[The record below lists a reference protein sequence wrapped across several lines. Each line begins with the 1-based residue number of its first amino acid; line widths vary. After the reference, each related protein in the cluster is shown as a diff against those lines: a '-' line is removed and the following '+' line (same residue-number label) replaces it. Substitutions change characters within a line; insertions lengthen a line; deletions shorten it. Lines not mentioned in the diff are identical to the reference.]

1 MTDAQQA
8 LAQVREALAA
18 GPTPGPWQKATDW
31 SRAAVIQSTKPFKRV
46 VCTGNQNNDD
56 RFGAED
62 WSGATWVDADF
73 IARCN
78 PENIAAILA
87 HVDAQAAEIERLT
100 AERDNARERFELT
113 ANLLMSIHALLYPP
127 PVTLPDGRTFVF
139 RPEDPDPHTVL
150 QTLSD
155 RIRALPDEIAAIN
168 DAKEQ
173 R

>member
-8 LAQVREALAA
+8 LAQVCEALEAMR
-18 GPTPGPWQKATDW
+18 GDW
-31 SRAAVIQSTKPFKRV
+31 LGDGFTKLHRSQIVAVLD
-46 VCTGNQNNDD
+46 G
-56 RFGAED
+56 
-62 WSGATWVDADF
+62 
-73 IARCN
+73 
-78 PENIAAILA
+78 
-87 HVDAQAAEIERLT
+87 QAAEIERLT

>member
-1 MTDAQQA
+1 MSDHAQN
-8 LAQVREALAA
+8 LR
-18 GPTPGPWQKATDW
+18 
-31 SRAAVIQSTKPFKRV
+31 
-46 VCTGNQNNDD
+46 
-56 RFGAED
+56 
-62 WSGATWVDADF
+62 
-73 IARCN
+73 
-78 PENIAAILA
+78 
-87 HVDAQAAEIERLT
+87 QAADEIRREGHAGWGNTCEWAADELERLT